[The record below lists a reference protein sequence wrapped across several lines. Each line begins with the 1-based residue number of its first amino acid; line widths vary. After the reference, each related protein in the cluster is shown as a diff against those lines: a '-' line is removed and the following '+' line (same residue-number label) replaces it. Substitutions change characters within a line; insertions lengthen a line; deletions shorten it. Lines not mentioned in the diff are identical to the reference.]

1 MFKNINKILVYL
13 SICSVMLFL
22 PGCPEL
28 TDIYPPELTIK
39 SPSENESVGTSFDV
53 ELDVEDNEE
62 MDRVYIHFLE
72 YSVDYWSEE
81 QTLGESKLYE
91 TSITDEP
98 WSTTIELSDTG
109 EFQMVAKAYDK
120 VGNFTEQTVDF
131 TTTYPATILVISPN
145 GGETWGSGSTQYIT
159 WYASNVSSVVI
170 DLYVE
175 EDNADLTGTVNTYLS
190 TISSYTSND
199 GSYAWSIPSSQ
210 NEANNYKI
218 LIREYGSNGMYD
230 LSDGTF
236 SIQESSTP
244 SITVTSPNGGE
255 EWEPGS
261 SHSITWSSN
270 DLPGS
275 YVGIQLYKNGSY
287 SSSISSSTNDDGS
300 YTWSISSGQTESDYY
315 QIRIYST
322 TNSSIYDLSN
332 DYFTIDEATSSSCN
346 TPTNLQST
354 NITTTSVVLDWD
366 PSSGAISYNVMYRE
380 YGDSWDMATD
390 ITTSAAN
397 WSGLSPNTTYQ
408 WQVQTDCGSTSSSW
422 SSTIIFTTLDD
433 GGSGAHCDEPYYCSD
448 CAGCEGNCCPNYC
461 SGNYYYYNRSC
472 SNGFCVG
479 STSDYCPNGC
489 NDDGCL

>member
-1 MFKNINKILVYL
+1 MYDL
-13 SICSVMLFL
+13 SDGTFSIQ
-22 PGCPEL
+22 
-28 TDIYPPELTIK
+28 
-39 SPSENESVGTSFDV
+39 ESSTP
-53 ELDVEDNEE
+53 
-62 MDRVYIHFLE
+62 
-72 YSVDYWSEE
+72 
-81 QTLGESKLYE
+81 
-91 TSITDEP
+91 SITV
-98 WSTTIELSDTG
+98 T
-109 EFQMVAKAYDK
+109 
-120 VGNFTEQTVDF
+120 
-131 TTTYPATILVISPN
+131 SPN
-145 GGETWGSGSTQYIT
+145 GGENWEPGSAQYIT

-244 SITVTSPNGGE
+244 SITVTSPNGGEEWEPGSSHSITWSSSNLPGSNVGIQLFSSGSLGDVYVSSISSSTTDDGSYNWSISSSEPESDYYLVKIYSTSESSISDYSDSNFTIQESSTPTIIVTSPNGGE